1 MRKINEI
8 IVHCTATPEGRE
20 VTVKEVDAWHRARK
34 FNGIGYH
41 YLIYL
46 DGSIHIGR
54 DIEKQGAH
62 CSGHNKYSIG
72 VCYVG
77 GAAKD
82 GKTPKDTRT
91 TEQKAAIAKLLR
103 ELHNKFPKATL
114 HGHREFVCSRVQNG
128 ICKSCIDCKFNKPI
142 CLLAAKACPCFD
154 VHEYDYIF
162 RNQNLYSW

>member
-8 IVHCTATPEGRE
+8 ICHCTATPEGRV
-20 VTVKEVDAWHRARK
+20 VTVKDVDNWHRARK

-54 DIEKQGAH
+54 PIERHGAH
-62 CSGHNKYSIG
+62 CSTGGHNRHSIG

-77 GAAKD
+77 GLAKD
-82 GKTPKDTRT
+82 GKTAKDTRT
-91 TEQKAAIAKLLR
+91 PEQKEAFARLLK
-103 ELHNKFPKATL
+103 ELHDEFPDATL
-114 HGHREFVCSRVQNG
+114 HGHREFVCKRVQNG
-128 ICKSCIDCKFNKPI
+128 KCKGCKDCPLNKPV

-162 RNQNLYSW
+162 QDEAI